1 MGFDD
6 VLSKTCFLKKKI
18 ITDLKCRPPSLSL
31 LSDAKKIHSFKKS
44 VAIFNYAPLN
54 QTKILV
60 ILKRIPNHFV
70 LSYKNGF
77 HILMRDMPNHDRR
90 SINQIVKHY

>member
-1 MGFDD
+1 MFSEKKNYNGF
-6 VLSKTCFLKKKI
+6 KM
-18 ITDLKCRPPSLSL
+18 PPSFSF
-31 LSDAKKIHSFKKS
+31 SFIRRQKIHSFKKS